1 MRGKVKLSSVDAV
14 PLGLGTGGVRLVL
27 SAFPAVGAVSLGFE
41 AGAGFG
47 DVAALREQGDDLGV
61 VGFASCREMNCK
73 TKRARAVMPEPASC
87 KVMDARCWSRRWLEC
102 RAPRNRAWSS
112 GGTGACR

>member
-1 MRGKVKLSSVDAV
+1 MRGRVKLSSVDVV
-14 PLGLGTGGVRLVL
+14 PLGLGTGDVRLVL
-27 SAFPAVGAVSLGFE
+27 AAFPAVGAVSLGFE

-73 TKRARAVMPEPASC
+73 TKRARAVMPEPAS
-87 KVMDARCWSRRWLEC
+87 
-102 RAPRNRAWSS
+102 
-112 GGTGACR
+112 

>member
-1 MRGKVKLSSVDAV
+1 M
-14 PLGLGTGGVRLVL
+14 PLGLGIGGVRLVL
-27 SAFPAVGAVSLGFE
+27 SAFPAVGAVSLGFVE
-41 AGAGFG
+41 AGAGFR
-47 DVAALREQGDDLGV
+47 DVAALREQGNDLGV
-61 VGFASCREMNCK
+61 VGFASCREMDCK

-102 RAPRNRAWSS
+102 RAPRNRVWIS